1 MSPITEVVMGLIC
14 VLTKSAPV
22 GIRTPNLLIRSQM
35 LYPLSYGRMSLRG
48 LGNSSRWETPGGNRG
63 PLLVT

>member
-1 MSPITEVVMGLIC
+1 
-14 VLTKSAPV
+14 
-22 GIRTPNLLIRSQM
+22 
-35 LYPLSYGRMSLRG
+35 LSYGRMSLRG